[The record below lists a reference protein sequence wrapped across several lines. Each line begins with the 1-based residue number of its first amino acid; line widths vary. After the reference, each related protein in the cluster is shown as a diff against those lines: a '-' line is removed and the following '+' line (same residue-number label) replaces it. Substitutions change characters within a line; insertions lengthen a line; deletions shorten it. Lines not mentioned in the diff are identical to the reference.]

1 MARCRFHLDTSD
13 GLGVIIRLHNL
24 GLSLTR
30 FTDVASLTRWLIIV
44 DIAASCE
51 AHHELILVSADGPHS
66 TLLVRQLSLK
76 ELHVRAHIRRSS
88 LHTFPVLGME
98 GCSPGDHSLATKVL
112 VTDLLLRNL

>member
-1 MARCRFHLDTSD
+1 M
-13 GLGVIIRLHNL
+13 
-24 GLSLTR
+24 
-30 FTDVASLTRWLIIV
+30 ASLTRWWIIV
-44 DIAASCE
+44 DITASCE

-88 LHTFPVLGME
+88 LYTFPIFSME
-98 GCSPGDHSLATKVL
+98 GCSSRDHSLATKVL